1 MKYKIKITKGLT
13 QNLAAKDIRRKVFMN
28 EQGFKNEFDS
38 LDDIAFHAVIYDDN
52 NGIATARLYQDE
64 NGWHIGRVA
73 VLPQYRRQK
82 LGEEVMLALESHAKR
97 QGISE
102 ITLSA
107 QVQAVGFYE
116 KLGYKKL
123 NDLHMDEFC
132 PHITMKKTL

>member
-132 PHITMKKTL
+132 THITMKKTL

>member
-123 NDLHMDEFC
+123 NDRHMDEFC

>member
-13 QNLAAKDIRRKVFMN
+13 ENLAAKDIRRKVFMN

-82 LGEEVMLALESHAKR
+82 LGKEVMLALESHAKR